1 MKKQGTALKKAERFE
16 AAGDGLRLVS
26 IGRALYLLLSLL
38 YLFSFSSKLP
48 RIVPLVLSGICAVLE
63 FYGLYAA
70 RVSHPGF
77 RRAFWV
83 ELIGGIVISVSVP
96 LSGRWQSVTLLLLGS
111 LVNLCG
117 VWPLADAARDLLS
130 QKGNHTWAK
139 GADWLRWGYVL
150 KLVID
155 IGLVFA
161 SALLKAALP
170 VTVLGIVQRVF
181 GTVLNLYFILFC
193 FQSSRSLCS

>member
-63 FYGLYAA
+63 LYGLYAA

-77 RRAFWV
+77 RRALWV

-170 VTVLGIVQRVF
+170 ATVLSIVQRVF

-193 FQSSRSLCS
+193 FQSSRSLRG